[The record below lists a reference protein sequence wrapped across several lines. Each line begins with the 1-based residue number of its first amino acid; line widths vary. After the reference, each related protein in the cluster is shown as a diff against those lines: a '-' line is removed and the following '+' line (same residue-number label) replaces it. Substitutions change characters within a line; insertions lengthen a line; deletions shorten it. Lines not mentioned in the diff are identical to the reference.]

1 MTFYANAESRVNVGR
16 QSRVAE
22 GIIEKSGFVR
32 FTVIAEGVW
41 RGGALPARNCGTYG
55 NIGITL
61 SVCSVH
67 SVDCAILAALAENRA
82 KIGVFSGNA
91 GNLPQLRAFL
101 EDMLFVESRFCGNE
115 AILGGL

>member
-1 MTFYANAESRVNVGR
+1 M
-16 QSRVAE
+16 AE

-55 NIGITL
+55 NIGISL

-67 SVDCAILAALAENRA
+67 SADDAILTDPSGNRA
-82 KIGVFSGNA
+82 KIGAFSGNT
-91 GNLPQLRAFL
+91 GKLPRLRAFL
-101 EDMLFVESRFCGNE
+101 ADMLFAGSCFCGNE
-115 AILGGL
+115 AILDGQ

>member
-1 MTFYANAESRVNVGR
+1 M
-16 QSRVAE
+16 AE

-91 GNLPQLRAFL
+91 GNLARYSAFL
-101 EDMLFVESRFCGNE
+101 ADMLFVESRFCGNE